1 LAGVA
6 IINHS
11 SAIFSMYENY
21 SHPLLS
27 HTQFAW
33 RMVWHGLAGL
43 ALLVISLAAGIFG
56 YWYYEGLHWRDG
68 FLNSAM
74 LIGGMGPV
82 NAPVTNG
89 GKVFAGMYAL
99 YAGLVFIVGAGI
111 VLAPVVHRVMHKFH
125 LGEDE

>member
-1 LAGVA
+1 
-6 IINHS
+6 
-11 SAIFSMYENY
+11 MYEHH

-27 HTQFAW
+27 RHQFVW
-33 RMVWHGLAGL
+33 RMVLHGLGGLGLLAFSL
-43 ALLVISLAAGIFG
+43 ALGMLG
-56 YWYYEGLHWRDG
+56 YWYYEGLAWRDG

-82 NAPVTNG
+82 NPPQTNG
-89 GKVFAGMYAL
+89 GKIFAGMYAL

-125 LGEDE
+125 LDEE

>member
-1 LAGVA
+1 
-6 IINHS
+6 
-11 SAIFSMYENY
+11 MYEHY
-21 SHPLLS
+21 THPLLTPS
-27 HTQFAW
+27 QFAL
-33 RMVWHGLAGL
+33 RMLLHGLAGIG
-43 ALLVISLAAGIFG
+43 LLVFSLAVGIFG
-56 YWYYEGLHWRDG
+56 YWYYEGLDWRDG

-89 GKVFAGMYAL
+89 GKLFAGIYAL

-125 LGEDE
+125 IEDDDS